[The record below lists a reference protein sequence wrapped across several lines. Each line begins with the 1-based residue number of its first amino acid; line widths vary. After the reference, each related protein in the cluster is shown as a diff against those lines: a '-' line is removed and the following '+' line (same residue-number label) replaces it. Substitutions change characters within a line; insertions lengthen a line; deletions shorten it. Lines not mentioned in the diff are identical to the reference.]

1 MKDPIQQLY
10 DQLTEEQLDKIRT
23 HHKPSTRFR
32 CSESAN
38 CMRSIW
44 HRLRGDRPKPRT
56 AMGSMYGMI
65 GDIDHDVTRQLLNQS
80 GSEVGHVDYSDG
92 SGDGKELLSTMKPY
106 KVKRE
111 ADGKEIE
118 VIVSGRADGSM
129 ETPRGRALLEIKG
142 TGFWPYKWLNTAYTD
157 GFKDND
163 GHEWPPGHDAL
174 VARVKDKHQTWYA
187 QMQSSMAIFGYDLCY
202 LIVKDRSSGTLGQ
215 YDEEAGTREG
225 IYIKFDPVFFANSLQ
240 RFAHIK
246 SKLGVEIK
254 DGPKPEYASKSK
266 ECSYCDFRWMCHEAY
281 ERRQKGL
288 EPVYLYPGPQ
298 LAEYHDGTEATIAS
312 SSPERKDAKR

>member
-23 HHKPSTRFR
+23 HYKPSTRFR
-32 CSESAN
+32 ASESAN

-56 AMGSMYGMI
+56 AMGSMYGII

-92 SGDGKELLSTMKPY
+92 SGEGKEQLQIQKPY
-106 KVKRE
+106 TVKRE
-111 ADGKEIE
+111 SDGREIE
-118 VIVSGRADGSM
+118 IIVSGRADGSI

-142 TGFWPYKWLNTAYTD
+142 TGFWPYKWLNAALNE
-157 GFKDND
+157 GFKDTKGNQWKPSI
-163 GHEWPPGHDAL
+163 EAL
-174 VARVKDKHQTWYA
+174 VARVKDKHPTWYA
-187 QMQSSMAIFGYDLCY
+187 QMQTSMAIFGYDLCY
-202 LIVKDRSSGTLGQ
+202 LIVKDRSSGTIGQ
-215 YDEEAGTREG
+215 YDEESGERMG
-225 IYIKFDPVFFANSLQ
+225 IYIEFDPEFFKHTLQ
-240 RFAHIK
+240 RFAHVK
-246 SKLGVEIK
+246 SKLGVEPK
-254 DGPKPEYASKSK
+254 DGPKPEFASKSK

-298 LAEYHDGTEATIAS
+298 LAEYHDGNTGEAES
-312 SSPERKDAKR
+312 SSSERKDAKR